1 MIAFYLRLSES
12 DGDLGIDGKNESN
25 SIENQRLFLNT
36 FFEAREDLEGETVEY
51 VDDGYSGTNFDRPAF
66 KRMIEDAK
74 KGIIKIIIVKDL
86 SRLGRDYIVAGD
98 YIEQIFPLLR
108 VRFIAVNNGY
118 DSFKYTSG
126 TMGFDMA
133 VSNLIN
139 TFYSRD
145 LSKKL
150 KAANKVRWEKGI
162 NTSGR
167 AAFGYLVDSE
177 RKGKWKIDPEA
188 AEIVRYIFDLAL
200 EGKGTAQI
208 AYHLNEKKYP
218 TPSIYNAIKKKWKMA
233 EIVTTDSER
242 LWSYNMVLEILRRYE
257 YTGAL
262 VIGRRKSIFV
272 GDKRGVRQPWEKV
285 TVVENV
291 NEPIVSLEE
300 FEQASLVIKSKQ
312 KPDFIIEQSYPLKGR
327 VRCGNCR
334 NSLCYNAAGL
344 EETLYCGH
352 SRSIGK
358 HSRCCKEDYSMK
370 RIEALVMHS
379 LEEMIHTFL
388 WLGDKAEKK
397 TRNNMI
403 MAKKHAKEE
412 QAQLDTLKADKIR
425 QYELYAEDK
434 ITKEAYLRRKQELIR
449 KIEDLE
455 TEIKADTEEVKT
467 QNELRKTA
475 IHMTSI
481 AGKYDGEQ
489 KLSRGMV
496 EAFIKNVYVY
506 DKEHI
511 EITYLFEDE
520 IKKLLGQVQEQ
531 EAI

>member
-25 SIENQRLFLNT
+25 SIEKPKT
-36 FFEAREDLEGETVEY
+36 SSEDFFEAREDLEGETVEY

-218 TPSIYNAIKKKWKMA
+218 TPSIYNAIKKNGKW
-233 EIVTTDSER
+233 
-242 LWSYNMVLEILRRYE
+242 
-257 YTGAL
+257 
-262 VIGRRKSIFV
+262 
-272 GDKRGVRQPWEKV
+272 
-285 TVVENV
+285 
-291 NEPIVSLEE
+291 
-300 FEQASLVIKSKQ
+300 Q
-312 KPDFIIEQSYPLKGR
+312 K
-327 VRCGNCR
+327 
-334 NSLCYNAAGL
+334 
-344 EETLYCGH
+344 
-352 SRSIGK
+352 
-358 HSRCCKEDYSMK
+358 
-370 RIEALVMHS
+370 
-379 LEEMIHTFL
+379 
-388 WLGDKAEKK
+388 
-397 TRNNMI
+397 
-403 MAKKHAKEE
+403 
-412 QAQLDTLKADKIR
+412 
-425 QYELYAEDK
+425 
-434 ITKEAYLRRKQELIR
+434 
-449 KIEDLE
+449 
-455 TEIKADTEEVKT
+455 
-467 QNELRKTA
+467 
-475 IHMTSI
+475 
-481 AGKYDGEQ
+481 
-489 KLSRGMV
+489 
-496 EAFIKNVYVY
+496 
-506 DKEHI
+506 
-511 EITYLFEDE
+511 
-520 IKKLLGQVQEQ
+520 
-531 EAI
+531 